1 MGEIFA
7 LAAAIFWALAVILFK
22 RAGETVPPFTLNLFR
37 AVVSTALTVTTLLC
51 LGEKLW
57 NAASLADYL
66 ILFASGI
73 IAIAISDTLFHRSL
87 NLVGAGISAIVDCL
101 YSPLTV
107 LLAFVI
113 LGEHLSLWQFVG
125 MGLVLSG
132 VLAAA
137 RHRPPPWATKRDLF
151 WGVIWGILAM
161 ATLALGIVIA
171 KPVLDRSGVIWATAV
186 RQVGCLGVMLP
197 LAAASPRR
205 KEILGV
211 FRPRR
216 VWRMMLPGAV
226 LGSYLS
232 LICWIAG
239 MKYTQVS
246 VAAIINQS
254 STVFV
259 LILAAIFLGEPFT
272 RRKLIASAVAI
283 AGIVLVTFG

>member
-7 LAAAIFWALAVILFK
+7 LAAALFWALAVILFK
-22 RAGETVPPFTLNLFR
+22 RTGETVPPFTLNLFR
-37 AVVSTALTVTTLLC
+37 VVVSTTLTTITLIC
-51 LGEKLW
+51 LGDQLW
-57 NAASLADYL
+57 GAAPLSDYM

-101 YSPLTV
+101 YSPFTV
-107 LLAFVI
+107 LLAF
-113 LGEHLSLWQFVG
+113 LLLSEHLSAVQFVG
-125 MGLVLSG
+125 MGLVLGG

-137 RHRPPPWATKRDLF
+137 RHRPPPWATKKDLV
-151 WGVIWGILAM
+151 WGVAWGILAM

-171 KPVLDRSGVIWATAV
+171 KPVLNHSGVIWATAV

-197 LAAASPRR
+197 LAVASPKRR
-205 KEILGV
+205 EILRV
-211 FRPRR
+211 FRPGR
-216 VWRMMLPGAV
+216 VWWMMLPGAV

-232 LICWIAG
+232 LMCWIAG
-239 MKYTQVS
+239 MKYTLVS

-259 LILAAIFLGEPFT
+259 LILAALFLDEPFT
-272 RRKLIASAVAI
+272 FRKVIASILAI
-283 AGIVLVTFG
+283 IGIFMVTFG